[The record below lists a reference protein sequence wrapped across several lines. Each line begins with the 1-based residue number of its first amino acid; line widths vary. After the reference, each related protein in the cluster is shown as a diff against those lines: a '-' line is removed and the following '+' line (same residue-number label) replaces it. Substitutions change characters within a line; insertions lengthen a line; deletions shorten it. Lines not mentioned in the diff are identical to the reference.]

1 MEALNIVLFATL
13 AAVCYGILHDQVTAH
28 LCVEHFTIAHP
39 PVFPTESPFW
49 LAIGWGI
56 IATWWVGLRLG
67 VLLAVAARFG
77 ANRKL
82 TLAELRRPIV
92 FLMLFS
98 GVMALLSGSLGAV
111 LVATGTLPVPNGW
124 AEVIPP
130 DKHVAFSADAW
141 AHGASY
147 ASGALGGLFVIGRT
161 AWLRFRTAT
170 APA

>member
-1 MEALNIVLFATL
+1 L
-13 AAVCYGILHDQVTAH
+13 AGASSLPGGSAFGSAC
-28 LCVEHFTIAHP
+28 F
-39 PVFPTESPFW
+39 SPSQR
-49 LAIGWGI
+49 ASG
-56 IATWWVGLRLG
+56 R
-67 VLLAVAARFG
+67 
-77 ANRKL
+77 NRKL